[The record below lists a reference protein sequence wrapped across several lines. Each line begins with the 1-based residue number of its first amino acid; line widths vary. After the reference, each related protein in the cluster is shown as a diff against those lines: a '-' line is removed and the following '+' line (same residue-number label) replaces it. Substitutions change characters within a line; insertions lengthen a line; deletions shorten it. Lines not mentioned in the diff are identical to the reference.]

1 MVAHAGRSCATW
13 KNELMLV
20 RGAGHPPSC
29 RHFGRGICW
38 SEHHR
43 VGRVFRKGQVVPVTD
58 AFRPLQHPMDEPSR
72 DPGIRIVDEVVHV
85 MADTFTRSERS
96 RIMAAVKSK
105 DTTPELLVRRLVH
118 SLGYRYR
125 LHVRSL
131 PGTPDLVF
139 PRLRKIINVNGCFWH
154 MHGCARCRVP
164 SSRRDYWIAKMQ
176 RNAARDKRTQREL
189 RQAAGG

>member
-1 MVAHAGRSCATW
+1 MTDT
-13 KNELMLV
+13 
-20 RGAGHPPSC
+20 
-29 RHFGRGICW
+29 
-38 SEHHR
+38 
-43 VGRVFRKGQVVPVTD
+43 VP
-58 AFRPLQHPMDEPSR
+58 QSQ
-72 DPGIRIVDEVVHV
+72 
-85 MADTFTRSERS
+85 RS
-96 RIMAAVKSK
+96 RIMAAVKSR
-105 DTTPELLVRRLVH
+105 DTAPEMLVRRLVH

-176 RNAARDKRTQREL
+176 RNAARDKRTAREL
-189 RQAAGG
+189 RRNGWRVMVVWECQITTSSEARLRARIVAFLGT

>member
-1 MVAHAGRSCATW
+1 M
-13 KNELMLV
+13 
-20 RGAGHPPSC
+20 
-29 RHFGRGICW
+29 
-38 SEHHR
+38 
-43 VGRVFRKGQVVPVTD
+43 
-58 AFRPLQHPMDEPSR
+58 
-72 DPGIRIVDEVVHV
+72 
-85 MADTFTRSERS
+85 DTFSKVERS

-154 MHGCARCRVP
+154 MHSCARCRVP
-164 SSRRDYWIAKMQ
+164 SSRRAYWIAKME

-189 RQAAGG
+189 RQSGWQVMVIWECQISPSREDQLRRRIIAFMEKSATWVPRKTTQ